1 MMDEIT
7 LIMLASQLL
16 IHAKNASPGNL
27 VTLFM
32 SSPPRPSQ
40 SENQRAPE
48 PEGAPVIPTGRITLK
63 SHTY

>member
-16 IHAKNASPGNL
+16 LHAKNASPHNL
-27 VTLFM
+27 VTLFI
-32 SSPPRPSQ
+32 SSPLALHNQ
-40 SENQRAPE
+40 KNQRALGL
-48 PEGAPVIPTGRITLK
+48 EGAPVIPTGRITLK